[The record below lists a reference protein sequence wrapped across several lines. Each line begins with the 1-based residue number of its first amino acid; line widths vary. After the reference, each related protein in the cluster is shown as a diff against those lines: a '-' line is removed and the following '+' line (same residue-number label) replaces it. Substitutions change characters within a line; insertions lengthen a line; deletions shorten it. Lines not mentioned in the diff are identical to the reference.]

1 MIKVFDKKLLFSI
14 CGIILIFLLIFTIY
28 MENQVTYTNGD
39 ALSNKKIGWGIKRE
53 KDHKRPDVGKENAEL
68 IEYSGHGLYGVINGK
83 EILFGNKKLMEKYD
97 GIYIGNEEKKY
108 IYLTF
113 DEGYEAGYTEQILD
127 VLKEN
132 DVKATFFIT
141 AHYLN
146 TAEDLV
152 KRMIDEGHIVGNH
165 TVNHKSLPDI
175 SNEEIKDEVMKLHQ
189 AIYEKT
195 GYEMKYMRPPKG
207 EFNER
212 TLKKTQE
219 LGYKT
224 VMWSFAYFDWD
235 EKKQGREE
243 YGKKKIMDNLHNGEI
258 MLLHGNSKDNA
269 NALDSIIK
277 EAKAEGYEFKSLD
290 EFER

>member
-28 MENQVTYTNGD
+28 MENQVTYTNGN

-53 KDHKRPDVGKENAEL
+53 KDHKRPDVGKENAE
-68 IEYSGHGLYGVINGK
+68 
-83 EILFGNKKLMEKYD
+83 LMEKYD

-152 KRMIDEGHIVGNH
+152 KRMVDEGHIVGNH

-175 SNEEIKDEVMKLHQ
+175 SDEEIKKEVMNLHQ

-195 GYEMKYMRPPKG
+195 GYEMKYIRPPKG
-207 EFNER
+207 EYSER
-212 TLKKTQE
+212 TLAVTKE
-219 LGYKT
+219 LGYT
-224 VMWSFAYFDWD
+224 NVMWTFGYLDYD
-235 EKKQGREE
+235 ENNQKGTE
-243 YGKKKIMDNLHNGEI
+243 YAKKIILDNLHNGEI

-269 NALDSIIK
+269 NILDSIIK

>member
-53 KDHKRPDVGKENAEL
+53 KDHKRPDVGKEKAE
-68 IEYSGHGLYGVINGK
+68 
-83 EILFGNKKLMEKYD
+83 LMEKYD

-152 KRMIDEGHIVGNH
+152 KRMVDEGHIVGNH
-165 TVNHKSLPDI
+165 TPIFLMS
-175 SNEEIKDEVMKLHQ
+175 
-189 AIYEKT
+189 
-195 GYEMKYMRPPKG
+195 
-207 EFNER
+207 
-212 TLKKTQE
+212 
-219 LGYKT
+219 
-224 VMWSFAYFDWD
+224 
-235 EKKQGREE
+235 
-243 YGKKKIMDNLHNGEI
+243 
-258 MLLHGNSKDNA
+258 GNYIETKW
-269 NALDSIIK
+269 
-277 EAKAEGYEFKSLD
+277 
-290 EFER
+290 

>member
-28 MENQVTYTNGD
+28 MENQVTYTNGN
-39 ALSNKKIGWGIKRE
+39 ALNNKKIGWGIKRE
-53 KDHKRPDVGKENAEL
+53 KDHKRPDVGKENTE
-68 IEYSGHGLYGVINGK
+68 
-83 EILFGNKKLMEKYD
+83 LMEKYD

-127 VLKEN
+127 VLKAN

-152 KRMIDEGHIVGNH
+152 KRMVDEGHIVGNH
-165 TVNHKSLPDI
+165 TVHHKSLPDI
-175 SNEEIKDEVMKLHQ
+175 SDEEIKDEVMKLHQ
-189 AIYEKT
+189 SIYEKT
-195 GYEMKYMRPPKG
+195 GYEMKYIRPPKG
-207 EFNER
+207 EYSER
-212 TLKKTQE
+212 TLAVTKE
-219 LGYKT
+219 LGYT
-224 VMWSFAYFDWD
+224 NVMWTFGYLDYD
-235 EKKQGREE
+235 ENIQKGTE
-243 YGKKKIMDNLHNGEI
+243 YAKKIVLDNLHNGEI

>member
-53 KDHKRPDVGKENAEL
+53 KDHKRPDVGKENAE
-68 IEYSGHGLYGVINGK
+68 
-83 EILFGNKKLMEKYD
+83 LMEKYD

-175 SNEEIKDEVMKLHQ
+175 SNEKIKDEVMKLHQ

-195 GYEMKYMRPPKG
+195 GYEMKYIRPPKG
-207 EFNER
+207 EYSER
-212 TLKKTQE
+212 TLAVTKE
-219 LGYKT
+219 LGYT
-224 VMWSFAYFDWD
+224 NVMWTFGYLDYD
-235 EKKQGREE
+235 ENVQKGTE
-243 YGKKKIMDNLHNGEI
+243 YAKKIVLDNLHNGEI